1 MGYGV
6 HEEFESRNRDKKSV
20 SCVYTSNRRLIDK
33 RINEERRA
41 YIRCHK
47 CQESQVSLR
56 NVRVFSRTTCNTIL
70 QQVAYTT
77 IIVTILFQT

>member
-20 SCVYTSNRRLIDK
+20 SCVYTSNRRLIDE
-33 RINEERRA
+33 RINRMNSKSGVISVKR
-41 YIRCHK
+41 
-47 CQESQVSLR
+47 VSLASLISER
-56 NVRVFSRTTCNTIL
+56 DVFSRTSKIL

>member
-33 RINEERRA
+33 NKSKRTQRIR
-41 YIRCHK
+41 
-47 CQESQVSLR
+47 CQESQPFASLISEHD
-56 NVRVFSRTTCNTIL
+56 VFSRTSKIL